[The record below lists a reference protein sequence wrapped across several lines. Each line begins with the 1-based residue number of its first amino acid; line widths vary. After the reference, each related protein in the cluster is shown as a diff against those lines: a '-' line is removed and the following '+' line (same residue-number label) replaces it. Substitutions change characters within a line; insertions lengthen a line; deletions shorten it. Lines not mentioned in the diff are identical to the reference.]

1 MFMKKIFL
9 LLAIVLAFA
18 GCDLEDEGIKIHS
31 ELLPI
36 ESVTLPTE
44 FKKDSIYELP
54 FTYINPSTCHVF
66 ERFYYEKDSNKRTI
80 AVLTTVIE
88 QDNCKGVT
96 VNPLEKF
103 LSFKPTTES
112 SYVFKIWKGKDT
124 NGNDVFEEIEI
135 PVVP

>member
-1 MFMKKIFL
+1 
-9 LLAIVLAFA
+9 
-18 GCDLEDEGIKIHS
+18 
-31 ELLPI
+31 
-36 ESVTLPTE
+36 
-44 FKKDSIYELP
+44 
-54 FTYINPSTCHVF
+54 
-66 ERFYYEKDSNKRTI
+66 
-80 AVLTTVIE
+80 VLTTVIE